1 MVLNGQ
7 ITNAPSFDGVDI
19 SKIEKQLAVM
29 WHESNPP
36 ESAGAGSDY
45 AVSRACAL
53 NLIIYTSA
61 REDSSPIYQLL
72 DEVSAQ
78 HPGRTFLIIADRDVK
93 LPSMDSDAGLICRK
107 LGGGNK
113 AVCNEQITFRADGP
127 ALSSAASAI
136 APLLVPDVPVFL
148 WWKDPPNY
156 NDDLWTDLALMSDRI
171 VVDSEHFSDIVD
183 DFTSLKQLVLK
194 KEADIR
200 VTDLNWGRLTTW
212 RSLIAGFWD
221 IPAYRTDLESIEYAS
236 IGYNPDS
243 NVRNGSSAKPLL
255 LAGWLAS
262 RLGWR
267 FEKTDASADQ
277 TYFTFDH
284 LNRKITI
291 MIAPSKSGPQC
302 KGLITSLS
310 FTARGGSAEFAVR
323 LSDDARRLTTE
334 ARIDGQ
340 MTAGRTLSYEARSEG
355 QRLSSELS
363 FLNRD
368 AVYENSLAVAAELA
382 TSAIGLWTGGLDH
395 SGTDRI
401 S

>member
-7 ITNAPSFDGVDI
+7 STNAPVFDGVDI
-19 SKIEKQLAVM
+19 AKIEKQLAAM

-36 ESAGAGSDY
+36 ASAGAGSDY

-61 REDSSPIYQLL
+61 RENCSAIYQLL

-78 HPGRTFLIIADRDVK
+78 HPGRTFLIVADRDAK
-93 LPSMDSDAGLICRK
+93 LPSLESDAGLICRK

-113 AVCNEQITFRADGP
+113 AVCNEQITFWAGGP

-148 WWKDPPNY
+148 WWKDPPDY
-156 NDDLWTDLALMSDRI
+156 KDDLWMDLALMSDRI
-171 VVDSEHFSDIVD
+171 VVDSEHFSDIVG
-183 DFTSLKQLVLK
+183 DFNSLKELVLNK
-194 KEADIR
+194 DADVR

-221 IPAYRTDLESIEYAS
+221 IPTYRTDLDRIEYAS

-243 NVRNGSSAKPLL
+243 SVRNGSSAKPLL

-267 FEKTDASADQ
+267 FESTDASGDQ
-277 TYFTFDH
+277 TRFTFDH
-284 LNRKITI
+284 LNRKIVVVF
-291 MIAPSKSGPQC
+291 APSKSGPQC
-302 KGLITSLS
+302 KGLVTSLS
-310 FTARGGSAEFAVR
+310 FTARRGSAEFTVR

-368 AVYENSLAVAAELA
+368 AVYENSVAVAADLV
-382 TSAIGLWTGGLDH
+382 TSATGLWTGSQDH
-395 SGTDRI
+395 SAT

>member
-1 MVLNGQ
+1 MDLNSQ
-7 ITNAPSFDGVDI
+7 TTNAPAFDGVDI
-19 SKIEKQLAVM
+19 AKIEKQLAAM
-29 WHESNPP
+29 WHETNPP
-36 ESAGAGSDY
+36 AATDAASDY

-61 REDSSPIYQLL
+61 RENCSAIYKLL

-78 HPGRTFLIIADRDVK
+78 HPGRTFLIVADRDAT
-93 LPSMDSDAGLICRK
+93 LPSLESDAGLICRK

-113 AVCNEQITFRADGP
+113 AVCNEQITFWAGGP

-148 WWKDPPNY
+148 WWKDPPDY
-156 NDDLWTDLALMSDRI
+156 KDDLWTDLALMSDRI

-183 DFTSLKQLVLK
+183 DFNSLKELVLK
-194 KEADIR
+194 KDADIR
-200 VTDLNWGRLTTW
+200 LTDLNWGRLTTW

-221 IPAYRTDLESIEYAS
+221 IPSYRSELDNIERAS
-236 IGYNPDS
+236 IGFNPDS
-243 NVRNGSSAKPLL
+243 NLRSGSSAKPLL
-255 LAGWLAS
+255 LAGWLAT
-262 RLGWR
+262 RLGWK
-267 FEKTDASADQ
+267 FESTDASGDQ
-277 TYFTFDH
+277 TCYTFDR

-291 MIAPSKSGPQC
+291 EMAPSRSGPQC
-302 KGLITSLS
+302 KGLVTSLS
-310 FTARGGSAEFAVR
+310 FTARGGSAEFTVR

-334 ARIDGQ
+334 AHIDGQ

-368 AVYENSLAVAAELA
+368 AVFENSVVVAAELA
-382 TSAIGLWTGGLDH
+382 TSAIGPWSGSQDH
-395 SGTDRI
+395 SGT
-401 S
+401 